1 MGLLE
6 NEWIKVGV
14 NKDRGTFGSGHL
26 TSPGILFDPTGGG
39 NFNTTYD
46 YLSHINDT
54 NNINTTSNIPH
65 DGFALKVDGTNKTN
79 NNQTNVFCS
88 ILGGAYC
95 TNEITGSTS
104 FVDDTNKL
112 IWTGSVDV
120 DSGTWTIENTYS
132 LLPGQKFINI
142 QTSITAGSDASTV
155 YFAKYTDPDPS
166 GVPSDAFITNNNK
179 LGHASIASTQI
190 AFAEATVSGYAIGLY
205 SAEGNVTAGIQD
217 NPTWTSR
224 PDTQADAFNGTPAD
238 YGGSLSGSGD
248 DALGLTFSFSNV
260 SQGDV
265 LTFCH
270 AYVFGTDFDDA
281 VSGSAC
287 TATLTY
293 DAQGGSGKP
302 GDQTGNAASNVTV
315 SSTAPTRDGYTFT
328 GWDTIADGSGTDY
341 TGGATY
347 TLPNSG
353 TDTLYAQWQI
363 NTVTLTYDA
372 QGGSGAPG
380 DQPGNAASNV
390 TVSSSA
396 PTRDGHTFTGWDT
409 AADGSGTDYSG
420 GDTYTLPNSGTD
432 TLYAQ
437 WQINTVTLTYDA
449 QGGSG
454 APGDQTGNAASD
466 VTVSNTVPT
475 RDGYTFTGWD
485 TAANGLGTDYAGGA
499 TYTLPNSGT
508 DTLYAQWQINTVTL
522 AYDPQNGTGEPADQ
536 TGDAASDVTV
546 SSTVPTRGGYRFTG
560 WNTAAD
566 GSGMDCVGGDT
577 ATLPSSGALT
587 LYAQWASVATAG
599 AETPTPVPVLPALLL
614 LLTSLLIAAL
624 GIKRFV

>member
-26 TSPGILFDPTGGG
+26 TSPGILFDPTGSG
-39 NFNTTYD
+39 NFNATYD

-79 NNQTNVFCS
+79 NNQTNVFCG
-88 ILGGAYC
+88 ILGGVYC
-95 TNEITGSTS
+95 TNDITGSTS

-112 IWTGSVDV
+112 TWTGSVDV
-120 DSGTWTIENTYS
+120 DGGTWTVKNTYS
-132 LLPGQKFINI
+132 LLAGQKFINI

-166 GVPSDAFITNNNK
+166 GVPSDAFNTNNNK
-179 LGHASIASTQI
+179 LGHSGIASTQI

-205 SAEGNVTAGIQD
+205 SAESNVTAGIQD

-265 LTFCH
+265 LTICH

-287 TATLTY
+287 TGTLTY

-315 SSTAPTRDGYTFT
+315 SSTVPTRDGYTFT
-328 GWDTIADGSGTDY
+328 GWDT
-341 TGGATY
+341 
-347 TLPNSG
+347 L
-353 TDTLYAQWQI
+353 
-363 NTVTLTYDA
+363 
-372 QGGSGAPG
+372 
-380 DQPGNAASNV
+380 
-390 TVSSSA
+390 
-396 PTRDGHTFTGWDT
+396 
-409 AADGSGTDYSG
+409 ADGSGTDYSG

-454 APGDQTGNAASD
+454 KPGDQTGNAASN
-466 VTVSNTVPT
+466 VTVSSTVPT

-485 TAANGLGTDYAGGA
+485 TAANGSGTDYAGGA

-508 DTLYAQWQINTVTL
+508 DTLYAQWTPVVVTATTVTL
-522 AYDPQNGTGEPADQ
+522 TYDPQGGSGEPGDQ
-536 TGDAASDVTV
+536 TGNAASTVTV
-546 SSTVPTRGGYRFTG
+546 PTTVPTRRVYRFTG

-577 ATLPSSGALT
+577 VTLPNSGTIT
-587 LYAQWASVATAG
+587 LYAQWTPVATTG
-599 AETPTPVPVLPALLL
+599 AESPTPVPVLPALLL
-614 LLTSLLIAAL
+614 LLTSLLLAAL
-624 GIKRFV
+624 GIKRLV

>member
-26 TSPGILFDPTGGG
+26 TSPGILFDPTGSS

-54 NNINTTSNIPH
+54 NDINTTSNIPH

-79 NNQTNVFCS
+79 NNQTNVFCA

-95 TNEITGSTS
+95 TNDITGSTS

-112 IWTGSVDV
+112 TWTGSIFVDG
-120 DSGTWTIENTYS
+120 GTWTVENTYS
-132 LLPGQKFINI
+132 LLAGQKFISI
-142 QTSITAGSDASTV
+142 QTSITAGSDASAV

-166 GVPSDAFITNNNK
+166 GVPTDAFNTNNNK
-179 LGHASIASTQI
+179 LGHSGIASTQI

-205 SAEGNVTAGIQD
+205 SAESNVTAGIQD

-238 YGGSLSGSGD
+238 YNGSLSGSGD

-270 AYVFGTDFDDA
+270 AYVFGTSFDDA

-293 DAQGGSGKP
+293 DAQGGSGAP

-315 SSTAPTRDGYTFT
+315 SSTVPTRAGYTFT
-328 GWDTIADGSGTDY
+328 GWDTVADGSGDDY
-341 TGGATY
+341 SGGATY

-353 TDTLYAQWQI
+353 TDTLYAQWTPEVI
-363 NTVTLTYDA
+363 NAGIVTLTYDP
-372 QGGSGAPG
+372 QGGS
-380 DQPGNAASNV
+380 
-390 TVSSSA
+390 
-396 PTRDGHTFTGWDT
+396 
-409 AADGSGTDYSG
+409 
-420 GDTYTLPNSGTD
+420 
-432 TLYAQ
+432 
-437 WQINTVTLTYDA
+437 
-449 QGGSG
+449 
-454 APGDQTGNAASD
+454 
-466 VTVSNTVPT
+466 
-475 RDGYTFTGWD
+475 
-485 TAANGLGTDYAGGA
+485 
-499 TYTLPNSGT
+499 
-508 DTLYAQWQINTVTL
+508 
-522 AYDPQNGTGEPADQ
+522 GEPADQ
-536 TGDAASDVTV
+536 TGGAGSNVTV
-546 SSTVPTRGGYRFTG
+546 SSTVPTRAGYTFRG
-560 WNTAAD
+560 WNTGAD

-577 ATLPSSGALT
+577 VTLSNPDTIT
-587 LYAQWASVATAG
+587 LYAQWTPVATTG
-599 AETPTPVPVLPALLL
+599 AEPPIPVTLMPALLL
-614 LLTSLLIAAL
+614 LLTSLLLAAL
-624 GIKRFV
+624 GIKRLV

>member
-26 TSPGILFDPTGGG
+26 TSPGILFDPTGSS

-54 NNINTTSNIPH
+54 NDINTTSNIPH

-79 NNQTNVFCS
+79 NNQTNVFCA

-95 TNEITGSTS
+95 TNDITGSTS

-112 IWTGSVDV
+112 TWTGSIFVDG
-120 DSGTWTIENTYS
+120 GTWTVENTYS
-132 LLPGQKFINI
+132 LLAGQKFISI
-142 QTSITAGSDASTV
+142 QTSITAGSDASAV

-166 GVPSDAFITNNNK
+166 GVPTDAFNTNNNK
-179 LGHASIASTQI
+179 LGHSGIASTQI

-205 SAEGNVTAGIQD
+205 SAESNVTAGIQD

-238 YGGSLSGSGD
+238 YNGSLSGSGD

-270 AYVFGTDFDDA
+270 AYVFGTSFDDA

-293 DAQGGSGKP
+293 DAQGGSGAP

-315 SSTAPTRDGYTFT
+315 SSTVPTRAGYTFT
-328 GWDTIADGSGTDY
+328 GWDTVADGSGTDY
-341 TGGATY
+341 AGGATY

-372 QGGSGAPG
+372 QDGTGAPG
-380 DQPGNAASNV
+380 DQTGNAASNV
-390 TVSSSA
+390 TVSSTV
-396 PTRDGHTFTGWDT
+396 PTRAGYTFTGWDT
-409 AADGSGTDYSG
+409 VADGSGDDYSG

-437 WQINTVTLTYDA
+437 WTPVATTGAEPPIPVTL
-449 QGGSG
+449 
-454 APGDQTGNAASD
+454 
-466 VTVSNTVPT
+466 
-475 RDGYTFTGWD
+475 
-485 TAANGLGTDYAGGA
+485 
-499 TYTLPNSGT
+499 
-508 DTLYAQWQINTVTL
+508 
-522 AYDPQNGTGEPADQ
+522 
-536 TGDAASDVTV
+536 
-546 SSTVPTRGGYRFTG
+546 
-560 WNTAAD
+560 
-566 GSGMDCVGGDT
+566 M
-577 ATLPSSGALT
+577 
-587 LYAQWASVATAG
+587 
-599 AETPTPVPVLPALLL
+599 PALLL
-614 LLTSLLIAAL
+614 LLTSLLLAAL
-624 GIKRFV
+624 GIKRLV

>member
-1 MGLLE
+1 MGLME

-26 TSPGILFDPTGGG
+26 TSPGILFDPTGSG
-39 NFNTTYD
+39 NFNSTYD

-79 NNQTNVFCS
+79 NNQANVFCP

-95 TNEITGSTS
+95 TNDITGSIS

-112 IWTGSVDV
+112 TWTGSVFV
-120 DSGTWTIENTYS
+120 DGGTWTVTNTYS
-132 LLPGQKFINI
+132 LLAGQKFVNI

-155 YFAKYTDPDPS
+155 FFAKYTDPDPS
-166 GVPSDAFITNNNK
+166 GVPTDAFNTNNNK
-179 LGHASIASTQI
+179 LGHSGIASTQI

-205 SAEGNVTAGIQD
+205 SAESNVTAGIQD

-248 DALGLTFSFSNV
+248 DALGLTFSFSNI

-287 TATLTY
+287 TGTLTY
-293 DAQGGSGKP
+293 DPQGGTGQPSN
-302 GDQTGNAASNVTV
+302 QTGNAATNVMVSNTV
-315 SSTAPTRDGYTFT
+315 PTRTGYTFT
-328 GWDTIADGSGTDY
+328 GWDTAADGSGTDY
-341 TGGATY
+341 LGGGTY

-353 TDTLYAQWQI
+353 TDTLFAQWQI
-363 NTVTLTYDA
+363 NTVTLTYDP
-372 QGGSGAPG
+372 QGGVGAPA
-380 DQPGNAASNV
+380 DQTGEAATNV
-390 TVSSSA
+390 TVSSTE
-396 PTRDGHTFTGWDT
+396 PTRDGYTFTGWDT

-420 GDTYTLPNSGTD
+420 GDTYTLPNTGTD

-437 WQINTVTLTYDA
+437 WQINNYHQAVRVPTMTAPWLVLGA
-449 QGGSG
+449 ILVALQGG
-454 APGDQTGNAASD
+454 
-466 VTVSNTVPT
+466 
-475 RDGYTFTGWD
+475 R
-485 TAANGLGTDYAGGA
+485 
-499 TYTLPNSGT
+499 
-508 DTLYAQWQINTVTL
+508 
-522 AYDPQNGTGEPADQ
+522 
-536 TGDAASDVTV
+536 
-546 SSTVPTRGGYRFTG
+546 
-560 WNTAAD
+560 
-566 GSGMDCVGGDT
+566 
-577 ATLPSSGALT
+577 
-587 LYAQWASVATAG
+587 
-599 AETPTPVPVLPALLL
+599 
-614 LLTSLLIAAL
+614 
-624 GIKRFV
+624 KRKLCR